1 MSRKAF
7 PQERMSPFVVSL
19 QSAHTLTLQSDH
31 TLTLQS
37 VSTLSHSDLAEEDGV
52 ADVLRDLGVD
62 VPEHGHPPRVL
73 VLALVVA
80 GHGVPATVAA
90 GAEQDGGK
98 DLCRGLG
105 ALGGRSPPLLL
116 APVVPDG
123 V

>member
-1 MSRKAF
+1 MCPINRCF
-7 PQERMSPFVVSL
+7 Y
-19 QSAHTLTLQSDH
+19 
-31 TLTLQS
+31 
-37 VSTLSHSDLAEEDGV
+37 LAEEDGV

-73 VLALVVA
+73 VLALVVTC

-98 DLCRGLG
+98 DLCRGLR
-105 ALGGRSPPLLL
+105 ALGGRSSPLLL
-116 APVVPDG
+116 APVVPDR